1 MIRKSVGESSN
12 KEMILGEVLRR
23 RNIITEDQ
31 LQTALNVQKDKLIRR
46 GQVVRLGHIIVELGY
61 ATEKD
66 LVQAINEHYRLSVE
80 SLSDNIK
87 ERINKMRGTFA
98 ERLPSPRVPIW
109 LQLSLT
115 TITVILLTTFVLS
128 VVILSRQKERLYMQT
143 VNVGT
148 VSLKYFAENSRIP
161 LIEDDTLQLNTLIKN
176 TADVEGLLYAVITDN
191 GKVIK
196 AHTNP
201 NMIGKTFLKVDD
213 VKKIK
218 GSGDVTYFDYV
229 LPGGRHTLNLTQSI
243 TFKDK
248 QLGQVHVGVS
258 IDFIE
263 QATQKE
269 RTSVILVTLVIFFF
283 GIVTALLL

>member
-1 MIRKSVGESSN
+1 MIRKTVGESSN
-12 KEMILGEVLRR
+12 KEMILGQVLRK

-98 ERLPSPRVPIW
+98 ERLPAPRVPIW

-115 TITVILLTTFVLS
+115 TIIVILLTTFVLG

-148 VSLKYFAENSRIP
+148 VSLKYFAENARIP
-161 LIEDDTLQLNTLIKN
+161 LIQDDILQL
-176 TADVEGLLYAVITDN
+176 
-191 GKVIK
+191 
-196 AHTNP
+196 
-201 NMIGKTFLKVDD
+201 
-213 VKKIK
+213 
-218 GSGDVTYFDYV
+218 S
-229 LPGGRHTLNLTQSI
+229 
-243 TFKDK
+243 
-248 QLGQVHVGVS
+248 
-258 IDFIE
+258 
-263 QATQKE
+263 
-269 RTSVILVTLVIFFF
+269 
-283 GIVTALLL
+283 